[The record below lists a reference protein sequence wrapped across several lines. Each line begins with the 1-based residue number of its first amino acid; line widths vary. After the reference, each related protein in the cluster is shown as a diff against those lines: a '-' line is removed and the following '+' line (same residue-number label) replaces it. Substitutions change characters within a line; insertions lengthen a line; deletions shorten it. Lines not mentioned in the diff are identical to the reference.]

1 MFWSRRTRD
10 TLKKSSV
17 LLPRI
22 SADAGSCGMR
32 TCALIP
38 AFNEV
43 PYIADVVRGAQQHVE
58 KVVVIDDG
66 SADGTG
72 QVARAAGA
80 ICLRSPRNCGK
91 ASALRLGIEF
101 ARAENFTHVLTL
113 DGDGQHL
120 PEDIPGMLRVAEET
134 GADLVIGARSFDRAS
149 MPRSRYY
156 SNTIGSRIA
165 SSLVGREIRD
175 SQSGFR
181 LFRLDKLQGTKLR
194 SRFYELEMEVL
205 IKMARSGC
213 VIAHAPVQTVYHDGH
228 ARSKMKPVRDTVRV
242 CLWSLAFRFLGA

>member
-1 MFWSRRTRD
+1 MVNSAH
-10 TLKKSSV
+10 SGV
-17 LLPRI
+17 LALRLFRN
-22 SADAGSCGMR
+22 AGTFSMR

-43 PYIADVVRGAQQHVE
+43 GYIGNVVSGAQPFVE
-58 KVVVIDDG
+58 QVVVIDDG
-66 SADGTG
+66 SSDGTG
-72 QVARAAGA
+72 QVAQAAGA
-80 ICLRSPRNCGK
+80 ICLRSPDNCGK
-91 ASALRLGIEF
+91 ASALRIGIDY
-101 ARAENFTHVLTL
+101 ARAGDFTHVLTL

-120 PEDIPGMLRVAEET
+120 PEDIPGMLRVAQET
-134 GADLVIGARSFDRAS
+134 GADLVIGARSFNRAS

-181 LFRLDKLQGTKLR
+181 LFRLDKLNGTKLR

-213 VIAHAPVQTVYHDGH
+213 TIEHAPITTVYHDGG
-228 ARSKMKPVRDTVRV
+228 ARSKMKPVRDTAWV

>member
-1 MFWSRRTRD
+1 
-10 TLKKSSV
+10 
-17 LLPRI
+17 
-22 SADAGSCGMR
+22 MR

-43 PYIADVVRGAQQHVE
+43 PYIADVVKGAQPHVE

-66 SADGTG
+66 SRDGTG

-80 ICLRSPRNCGK
+80 TCLQSPRRCGK
-91 ASALRLGIEF
+91 ASALRAGIEF
-101 ARAENFTHVLTL
+101 ARAQNFTHVITL

-120 PEDIPGMLRVAEET
+120 PEDIPAMLRVAQET
-134 GADLVIGARSFDRAS
+134 GADLVIGTRSFDRAS
-149 MPRSRYY
+149 MPRARYY
-156 SNTIGSRIA
+156 SNTIGSRLA
-165 SSLVGREIRD
+165 SMLVGREIRD

-181 LFRLDKLQGTKLR
+181 LFRLDKLRETTLR
-194 SRFYELEMEVL
+194 SRYYELEMEML

-213 VIAHAPVQTVYHDGH
+213 TIAHATVSTVYHDGE

>member
-1 MFWSRRTRD
+1 
-10 TLKKSSV
+10 
-17 LLPRI
+17 
-22 SADAGSCGMR
+22 MR

-43 PYIADVVRGAQQHVE
+43 PYIAEVVKGAQQHVE

-66 SADGTG
+66 SGDGTG
-72 QVARAAGA
+72 QVARDAGA
-80 ICLRSPRNCGK
+80 TCLRSPTNCGK
-91 ASALRLGIEF
+91 ASALRVGIEF
-101 ARAENFTHVLTL
+101 ARAGNFTHVLTL

-156 SNTIGSRIA
+156 SNTIGSRMA

-181 LFRLDKLQGTKLR
+181 LFRLDKLRETKLR
-194 SRFYELEMEVL
+194 SRYYELEMEML

-213 VIAHAPVQTVYHDGH
+213 IIAHAPVQTVYHNGH

>member
-1 MFWSRRTRD
+1 
-10 TLKKSSV
+10 
-17 LLPRI
+17 
-22 SADAGSCGMR
+22 MR

-43 PYIADVVRGAQQHVE
+43 PYIANVVKGAQRFVE
-58 KVVVIDDG
+58 QVVVIDDG
-66 SADGTG
+66 SDDGTG
-72 QVARAAGA
+72 EVAQAAGA
-80 ICLRSPRNCGK
+80 TCLRSPKRCGK
-91 ASALRLGIEF
+91 ASALRIGIDYV
-101 ARAENFTHVLTL
+101 RAAGNFTHVLTL
-113 DGDGQHL
+113 DGDGQHV

-134 GADLVIGARSFDRAS
+134 GADLVIGARPFDRAL

-181 LFRLDKLQGTKLR
+181 LFRLEKLNGTKLR
-194 SRFYELEMEVL
+194 SRYYEFEMEVL

-213 VIAHAPVQTVYHDGH
+213 SIAHAPIQMVYDSQ
-228 ARSKMKPVRDTVRV
+228 ARSKMKPVRDTTRV